1 MNNGK
6 ENSSQRRQ
14 EEGYEEALVASC
26 VDQKGGRLSPPFL
39 LSA

>member
-14 EEGYEEALVASC
+14 EEGYEEALVASSWIK
-26 VDQKGGRLSPPFL
+26 KGAAVAPFFV
-39 LSA
+39 SA